1 MNSQVND
8 SFVIFLSRIEQRPF
22 CTVPVIHSSSK
33 TSCPM
38 RKLKLITLSVT
49 FVLTGC
55 LSLAPEY
62 QQPTSP
68 VPQQFS
74 RSQNKLVTMPVNY
87 QDSGWRTFFVDPQVK
102 SLIGEALL
110 NNRDLRMATLKV
122 QEARAQY
129 GVTDADRYPQL
140 DSAASTTWSGKLKGD
155 TTTAS
160 DYQAGLNLSFDLD
173 FFGRL
178 KNLSEADRQNYF
190 ASEEARRAVH
200 ILLVS
205 NVSQSYF
212 NQRLAWAQL
221 QVAKET
227 LQNYQR
233 SYAFVEKQL
242 LTGSTN
248 VLALEQ
254 ARGVIESTRADIA
267 KREGELAQANNALQ
281 LLLGSYQH
289 LPDDTA
295 SSLLDINGVALPPA
309 LSSQILLQRPDIL
322 EAEHGLRAANANI
335 GAARAAFFPSIT
347 LTSSLSGSSADLS
360 RLFNPAS
367 GMWNFVPKI
376 ELPIF
381 NAGRNQA
388 NLDLAEIRQ
397 QQSVVNYEQKIQAAF
412 KEVADALALRQSL
425 ADQISAQQRY
435 LASLQTTRQR
445 ARALYQHGAVSYIEV
460 LDAERSLFTTQQT
473 LLDLN
478 YARQVNEIKLFTAL
492 GGGWM
497 E

>member
-1 MNSQVND
+1 
-8 SFVIFLSRIEQRPF
+8 
-22 CTVPVIHSSSK
+22 
-33 TSCPM
+33 M
-38 RKLKLITLSVT
+38 RQLKLISLSVI
-49 FVLTGC
+49 FILTGC
-55 LSLAPEY
+55 LSLAPGY
-62 QQPTSP
+62 RQPTSP

-74 RSQNKLVTMPVNY
+74 LSQNQLVAPPAGY
-87 QDSGWRTFFVDPQVK
+87 QETGWRAFFADPQVK
-102 SLIGEALL
+102 SLIATALV

-140 DSAASTTWSGKLKGD
+140 DASTSTTYGGKLKGD
-155 TTTAS
+155 TTTSS

-178 KNLSEADRQNYF
+178 KNMSEAQRQTFF
-190 ASEEARRAVH
+190 ASVEAQRAVH
-200 ILLVS
+200 ILLIS

-212 NQRLAWAQL
+212 NQRLAAAQL
-221 QVAKET
+221 AVARET
-227 LQNYQR
+227 LQNYRQ

-242 LTGSTN
+242 LTGSSS

-267 KREGELAQANNALQ
+267 RREGELAQANNALQ
-281 LLLGSYQH
+281 LLLGSYQR
-289 LPDDTA
+289 LPDDA
-295 SSLLDINGVALPPA
+295 ADDAGDIHSVRLPAA

-347 LTSSLSGSSADLS
+347 LTSSLAGSSADLS
-360 RLFNPAS
+360 SLFNPAS
-367 GMWNFVPKI
+367 GMWNFIPKI

-388 NLDLAEIRQ
+388 NLDVAEIRQ
-397 QQSVVNYEQKIQAAF
+397 QQSVVNYEQKIQNAF

-425 ADQISAQQRY
+425 AEQISAQQRY
-435 LASLQTTRQR
+435 LASLQITRQR
-445 ARALYQHGAVSYIEV
+445 AGTLYQHGAVSYIEV
-460 LDAERSLFTTQQT
+460 LDAERSLFATQQT

-478 YARQVNEIKLFTAL
+478 YARQVNEIQLFTAL
-492 GGGWM
+492 GGGWL